1 MENPN
6 TTNQHSTNEDLE
18 SPLLKE
24 ALPKKHFQYLFA
36 YTVALIGFF
45 SWLFFNQLNKT
56 PFLSKSQADS
66 LLTNYPRVIVKTD
79 TLPKNTK
86 LDDSS
91 KVISKTNPKPSN
103 ISTKTARIP
112 KADYTNELKE
122 IMLCVLLLML
132 FSGVLGGSLSNLRG
146 FFYHYLY
153 DGFFPK
159 AKEIPYYV
167 RPIMGALTG
176 LFMFFVGS
184 FFNSTMSYNSN
195 IPLWVTMTGSI
206 PSLAFAFLA
215 GFASLELMS
224 RLKQIAESLFGYKVA
239 AVPNKSVPPK
249 TDPAGDNITF
259 FTESKSRG
267 LINTL
272 LVPNILE
279 SNDGCTNPLPSLTD
293 VYFVDDL
300 EADVTL
306 KISDVLGQIA
316 MSKVTLDNLDLG
328 SHRDNFEL
336 SLGKGK
342 DLIGNPMK
350 ILRITTL
357 IIDATEG
364 ATTVGMQVSINDT
377 IYTPLCSP
385 MKDKKFTFFTD
396 ITFFN

>member
-1 MENPN
+1 
-6 TTNQHSTNEDLE
+6 
-18 SPLLKE
+18 
-24 ALPKKHFQYLFA
+24 
-36 YTVALIGFF
+36 
-45 SWLFFNQLNKT
+45 
-56 PFLSKSQADS
+56 
-66 LLTNYPRVIVKTD
+66 
-79 TLPKNTK
+79 
-86 LDDSS
+86 
-91 KVISKTNPKPSN
+91 
-103 ISTKTARIP
+103 
-112 KADYTNELKE
+112 
-122 IMLCVLLLML
+122 
-132 FSGVLGGSLSNLRG
+132 
-146 FFYHYLY
+146 
-153 DGFFPK
+153 
-159 AKEIPYYV
+159 
-167 RPIMGALTG
+167 MGALTG

-206 PSLAFAFLA
+206 PSLAFVFLA

-224 RLKQIAESLFGYKVA
+224 RLKQIAECLFGYKVA

-249 TDPAGDNITF
+249 TDPAGDNLTF

-272 LVPNILE
+272 LVPNVLE

-316 MSKVTLDNLDLG
+316 MSKVTLDNLYLG

-342 DLIGNPMK
+342 DLIENPMK

-357 IIDATEG
+357 IIDTTEG

-377 IYTPLCSP
+377 IYTPLCSS